1 MKSGQSWGMWGAAT
15 GLWRGWRSKW
25 GSVDVD
31 EELEGCG
38 ERVVEEA
45 AAVGC
50 AAAGDVKVGRLW
62 CGDAG
67 NSANDD
73 SESSFRRS
81 LPHLEE
87 EEGGRGEENRGGGG
101 GGGKGIGGG
110 GIGGGGGEGRR
121 RFLL

>member
-1 MKSGQSWGMWGAAT
+1 MWGAAT

-38 ERVVEEA
+38 ERVVDEA

-81 LPHLEE
+81 LPHLLPIVA
-87 EEGGRGEENRGGGG
+87 
-101 GGGKGIGGG
+101 KFQLTICDDA
-110 GIGGGGGEGRR
+110 
-121 RFLL
+121 FLTTLLFYSWYFYS